1 MNDLHFD
8 RLTRVLA
15 SMPSRRGMVA
25 GLVAGSLAVAGVSQA
40 AARPGNGR
48 GRGQGWGRAQDRG
61 RGQGQPKVG
70 LCHHSE
76 EEGTYHFISVAQPA
90 VPAHERHGDVV
101 CPTSTDPCL
110 SYTSCEPE
118 TGACVAEA
126 AEDSTPCTDAAGASG
141 TCQSG
146 VCTTV

>member
-40 AARPGNGR
+40 EARPGKGRGNAKGRGR
-48 GRGQGWGRAQDRG
+48 GRGQGQT
-61 RGQGQPKVG
+61 KVG
-70 LCHHSE
+70 LCHQSD
-76 EEGTYHFISVAQPA
+76 EGTYHFISVGQPA
-90 VPAHERHGDVV
+90 VAAHERHGDVV
-101 CPTSTDPCL
+101 CPASTDSCL
-110 SYTSCEPE
+110 SYTSCDST

-126 AEDSTPCTDAAGASG
+126 EEDSTPCTDAAGASG
-141 TCQSG
+141 ACQGG
-146 VCTTV
+146 VCTV

>member
-40 AARPGNGR
+40 TAKPGKGRGKDKGR
-48 GRGQGWGRAQDRG
+48 GRGK
-61 RGQGQPKVG
+61 GQTKVG
-70 LCHHSE
+70 LCHQSD
-76 EEGTYHFISVAQPA
+76 EGTYHVISVGQPA
-90 VPAHERHGDVV
+90 VAAHERHGDVA
-101 CPTSTDPCL
+101 CPASTDPCL
-110 SYTSCEPE
+110 SYTSCDST
-118 TGACVAEA
+118 TGACLAEA

-141 TCQSG
+141 ACQGG
-146 VCTTV
+146 VCTV

>member
-8 RLTRVLA
+8 RLTRILA
-15 SMPSRRGMVA
+15 STPSRRGMVA

-40 AARPGNGR
+40 TAKPGKGRGNAKGRGR
-48 GRGQGWGRAQDRG
+48 GRGQGQT
-61 RGQGQPKVG
+61 KVG

-76 EEGTYHFISVAQPA
+76 EEGTYHFISVGQPA
-90 VPAHERHGDVV
+90 VAAHERHGDVV

-110 SYTSCEPE
+110 SYTSCDPE
-118 TGACVAEA
+118 TDACVAVA
-126 AEDSTPCTDAAGASG
+126 AEDDTVCTDSAGASG
-141 TCQSG
+141 TCQGG